1 MHAGSGRAGIV
12 GAVAALLLA
21 LPASASPDNTVL
33 TALTGPGDAITLAG
47 PDGRPVTQLAP
58 GTYTI
63 QVRDTSDRRDFT
75 LRGPGVSE
83 HTGFEPV
90 VERTWTVTFKDGWY
104 RYYDAAFE
112 DQLHGQFSVG
122 TPQPTTLGARVDDS
136 SIAFTEADGSPV
148 THLDPG
154 TYSIAVADTSAT
166 NNFRLMGP
174 SLDEHS
180 QVFPRASYTWT
191 VTLGEGM
198 YSFFSERHVK
208 LYGSFTVGAPTR
220 SNARL
225 LHAVVGPDFS
235 IALVD
240 ANWQPLTKLI
250 PFGRWTISVEDR
262 TTDHNFWLFGPRVS
276 RQTALEFVG
285 TATWQVTLRGGLY
298 LFRRG
303 PHDIMIGD
311 FRVKRPTVKAKPPG
325 KKKKT

>member
-90 VERTWTVTFKDGWY
+90 VERTWTVT
-104 RYYDAAFE
+104 
-112 DQLHGQFSVG
+112 
-122 TPQPTTLGARVDDS
+122 
-136 SIAFTEADGSPV
+136 
-148 THLDPG
+148 
-154 TYSIAVADTSAT
+154 
-166 NNFRLMGP
+166 
-174 SLDEHS
+174 
-180 QVFPRASYTWT
+180 
-191 VTLGEGM
+191 LGEGM

-208 LYGSFTVGAPTR
+208 LHGSFTAGAPTR

-262 TTDHNFWLFGPRVS
+262 TTDHNFWLFGPRVN

-311 FRVKRPTVKAKPPG
+311 FRVKRPPVKAKPPG
-325 KKKKT
+325 KEKKT